1 MANILL
7 TGGGTAGHVT
17 ANLALLPELRKEH
30 TVFYMGSRDGIEKE
44 LAESAGLSYF
54 GISTGKFRRYFSLRN
69 LTDPFRVVAGFF
81 QARKQIKAWK
91 IDLVFSKGGFVA
103 VPVIFAAAS
112 LGIPIICHE
121 SDFTPGLAN
130 KLTIP
135 FTKKICCNFQET
147 VASLPKGKAVCTG
160 APIRAELL
168 LGSREEGLKRCG
180 FSGEKPVLMVIGGSL
195 GSVAINQAV
204 RANCKALGEQYDIIH
219 ICGKHNLD
227 ESLEAL
233 AYYKQFA
240 YVKEELADLYQAA
253 DFVISRAGAN
263 VIYEILALKKPNIL
277 IPLPKKASRGDQI
290 LNAASFS
297 AQGFSVVLPQEE
309 LEENPAIL
317 PDCLEK
323 LRENQE
329 KYIKAMEA
337 SRERDGRK
345 NVLYV
350 IQSVLDKKS

>member
-1 MANILL
+1 
-7 TGGGTAGHVT
+7 
-17 ANLALLPELRKEH
+17 
-30 TVFYMGSRDGIEKE
+30 
-44 LAESAGLSYF
+44 
-54 GISTGKFRRYFSLRN
+54 
-69 LTDPFRVVAGFF
+69 
-81 QARKQIKAWK
+81 
-91 IDLVFSKGGFVA
+91 
-103 VPVIFAAAS
+103 
-112 LGIPIICHE
+112 
-121 SDFTPGLAN
+121 
-130 KLTIP
+130 
-135 FTKKICCNFQET
+135 
-147 VASLPKGKAVCTG
+147 
-160 APIRAELL
+160 
-168 LGSREEGLKRCG
+168 
-180 FSGEKPVLMVIGGSL
+180 MVIGGSL

-204 RANCKALGEQYDIIH
+204 RVNCKALGEQYDIIH

-323 LRENQE
+323 LRENKE

-345 NVLYV
+345 NVLDV